1 LALNTDVVTHRA
13 AMQIAPIEGGATFE
27 QNQTIRFQIRSGDF
41 IDSGSVMFA
50 IQYKQT
56 TANGA
61 ANANLVCP
69 ANGLICLFS
78 RLTIYSSTSTVIE
91 DIHARSCRR
100 CSLACNHLLCIY
112 TW

>member
-1 LALNTDVVTHRA
+1 MPAEPDVVTHGA
-13 AMQIAPIEGGATFE
+13 AMQIVPIEGGATFE

-61 ANANLVCP
+61 ANANLVRP
-69 ANGLICLFS
+69 ASGFDLFVLAAHHLFQHWRRDRRHRTSDALLLPVVQFGL
-78 RLTIYSSTSTVIE
+78 
-91 DIHARSCRR
+91 
-100 CSLACNHLLCIY
+100 
-112 TW
+112 